1 MILPVR
7 NGRQY
12 LERCLDSLLRQP
24 QGAGRFT
31 LLLVDDGS
39 TDGTSEAAKAYSDR
53 YCNDNSGSSEGH
65 LEIVTLTSHKGL
77 AHALDTG

>member
-12 LERCLDSLLRQP
+12 LERCLDSILRQP

-31 LLLVDDGS
+31 LLLVDDCS
-39 TDGTSEAAKAYSDR
+39 TDGTAEAARAYSDR
-53 YCNDNSGSSEGH
+53 YCNDDGGNSEGR

-77 AHALDTG
+77 SHALDAG